1 MTHTIKVGTEI
12 ETREFNGVETV
23 WVKRTITRVSD
34 TYVWFTG
41 SGYQRIKITT
51 LFKFPELYR
60 VL

>member
-1 MTHTIKVGTEI
+1 MTHTITVGSQI
-12 ETREFNGVETV
+12 ETREFNGIGTV
-23 WVKRTITRVSD
+23 WVKRTITKVLG
-34 TYVWFTG
+34 TFVWFLG